1 MLALKLSI
9 GKVFRNFV
17 FIMPTLV
24 IKLQRVVQHNLIG
37 IKNLIQIL
45 IQPDSSIG
53 LWKSYWN
60 MKFRAPETIK
70 KRFFTRNS
78 DIISSQ
84 LVVTAQN

>member
-24 IKLQRVVQHNLIG
+24 IILQRVVQHNLIG

-70 KRFFTRNS
+70 IFLRNS

>member
-24 IKLQRVVQHNLIG
+24 ITLQRVVQHNLIG

-70 KRFFTRNS
+70 IFLRNS

-84 LVVTAQN
+84 LVVRAQN

>member
-70 KRFFTRNS
+70 IFLRNS

>member
-24 IKLQRVVQHNLIG
+24 IILQRVVQHNLIG

-70 KRFFTRNS
+70 IFLRNS

-84 LVVTAQN
+84 LVVRAQN